1 MSPAPG
7 TVCWGGV
14 VARPVAAIGDSGRL
28 ILRDGADLYHLAAPL
43 PDGGLVILVGPISV
57 DAALDAADLML
68 RGGQDH
74 HSVTG
79 LILMLS
85 LSLRVVASLGGEP
98 CTTS

>member
-1 MSPAPG
+1 MIAAPG

-14 VARPVAAIGDSGRL
+14 VARPVAVIGQSGRL

-43 PDGGLVILVGPISV
+43 PDGGLVILAGPISL
-57 DAALDAADLML
+57 DAALDAADLVL

-79 LILMLS
+79 LILMLA
-85 LSLRVVASLGGEP
+85 LTLRVVASMEDAP